1 MICYWLTCIH
11 SGGKFFVPGS
21 NRNTD
26 FDNLGPLW
34 ASTRHPKQCRTF
46 YGNDYA
52 YRKVVYVASSK
63 LSWFKNFQTVCEGE
77 IWCLCTMTFGQKSLK
92 LNSRPVYCHNLGH
105 PKVHICIYRK
115 VASSRPVY
123 YSILNSLGQR
133 SQKISIKFPLHKQS
147 ENAWV
152 WRATNRDSLLLATL
166 RYVINLDR

>member
-26 FDNLGPLW
+26 FDNLGPLLALTW
-34 ASTRHPKQCRTF
+34 HPKQCRTF

-92 LNSRPVYCHNLGH
+92 LNSRQVYCLRLYSLCNHGSFW
-105 PKVHICIYRK
+105 KKRVTEGG
-115 VASSRPVY
+115 ASDSWL
-123 YSILNSLGQR
+123 YSSNPLKAYPLR
-133 SQKISIKFPLHKQS
+133 SMYVVSIFPSCCTQWS
-147 ENAWV
+147 NQAMPTAIW
-152 WRATNRDSLLLATL
+152 SC
-166 RYVINLDR
+166 Y